1 MKKIVIISI
10 LFLFLSCT
18 KETTIYIQNANFNT
32 LTKVEIDKIDAIGEV
47 KIIEIMNEMKKG
59 EFKGKKDFEKRM
71 EGKLS
76 PNMILKIIENYDFKT
91 TSGGT

>member
-1 MKKIVIISI
+1 MKKLVIISI

-18 KETTIYIQNANFNT
+18 KETTMYIQNVNFNT
-32 LTKVEIDKIDAIGEV
+32 FTKVEIDKIDAIGKV
-47 KIIEIMNEMKKG
+47 KIIEIMNEMEKG

-76 PNMILKIIENYDFKT
+76 PKMILKIIENYNFRT